1 MKKTYRFCTLC
12 LGLMLFAGAVGT
24 AWTETRFALVQ
35 YEVERDVYRDA
46 ASFQADI
53 EGLVEAAVRG
63 GAECI
68 IFPEYTNVFLSV
80 LPLADELDAID
91 SMDEGLALIQQ
102 LYGEDVGLREY
113 FIRQSPE
120 VRRIMDGVWGN
131 AAERYGIWIVA
142 GTAFIAGD
150 GSSGAGNSI
159 PGSGKG
165 SSESGTGSTGAGL
178 YNRLFVYGP
187 EGEVIY
193 AQDKVYL
200 TPFERDVA
208 GLDSG
213 RLGDAEL
220 IEIGDT
226 FCGFSI
232 CRDTFFDVWEAR
244 LGGADLWVDVKA
256 NGAEFTAETEEL
268 FATALPERIRN
279 TGVRYGAT
287 VCLTGEFLELFWEG
301 RSSVVTAAAFPQGY
315 ETVLESRDHIG
326 EEILFFTVNGAE

>member
-12 LGLMLFAGAVGT
+12 LGLMLFAGAAGAGGT
-24 AWTETRFALVQ
+24 AWAETRFALVQ
-35 YEVERDVYRDA
+35 YKVERGVYRDA
-46 ASFQADI
+46 ASFQTKV
-53 EGLVEAAVRG
+53 EGLMETAVDG
-63 GAECI
+63 GAGCV

-80 LPLADELDAID
+80 LPLADELDAIA
-91 SMDEGLALIQQ
+91 SLDEGLALIQQ
-102 LYGEDVGLREY
+102 LYGGDTGLREY

-120 VRRIMDGVWGN
+120 VRRIMDRVWGG
-131 AAERYGIWIVA
+131 AAARYGVWIVA
-142 GTAFIAGD
+142 GTAFTAGD
-150 GSSGAGNSI
+150 GSPGAGRSSS
-159 PGSGKG
+159 GSEKD
-165 SSESGTGSTGAGL
+165 SSGGGL

-193 AQDKVYL
+193 TQDKVYL
-200 TPFERDVA
+200 TPFEREVS

-226 FCGFSI
+226 LCGFSI
-232 CRDTFFDVWEAR
+232 CRDTFFDAWEAR
-244 LGGADLWVDVKA
+244 LGRADLWVDVKA
-256 NGAEFTAETEEL
+256 NGAEFTPETEKL

-301 RSSVVTAAAFPQGY
+301 RSSIVAAAAFPQGY